1 MTADDPNF
9 CITSGKNLS
18 FGPNSSDRNPLPK
31 THRNHRSRK
40 NYYSFVDKSSHISS
54 VTLQKIA
61 LQANLSLSDHN
72 TAAKNMRHLSRLYF
86 TFYPLSCALIMSLK
100 ESKSRYSPLSD
111 GSTWIITETLNVVK
125 FCKINQ

>member
-40 NYYSFVDKSSHISS
+40 NYYSFVDKSYHISI

-61 LQANLSLSDHN
+61 LQVLSDHN

-100 ESKSRYSPLSD
+100 ESKSRYSPLLD